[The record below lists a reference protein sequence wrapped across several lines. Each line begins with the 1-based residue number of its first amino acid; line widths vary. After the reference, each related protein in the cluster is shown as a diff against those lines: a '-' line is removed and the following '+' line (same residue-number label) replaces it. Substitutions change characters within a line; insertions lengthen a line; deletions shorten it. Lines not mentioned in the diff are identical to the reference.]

1 MKKAIP
7 ILLSAILA
15 VVLVASACVLLFTC
29 YIQQTVAYGV
39 SLSSLSLEGKTLENA
54 KKQTMQAAEGIKERP
69 VVLSYSNVEISF
81 RLEEL
86 GAKID
91 WEDAVSQCYL
101 LGKNGNVFV
110 RCKDILMAR
119 LMGTTVYP
127 NISYNEDKLT
137 EKLESLQ
144 KKVKTPVKEAS
155 TRLEEDHILITA
167 GEKGEV
173 FDREQMMHDI
183 LDALLSGNQ
192 ESIVLKTKEEKP
204 QPVLVED
211 LAAQYFKDPV
221 NARYVTENG
230 EISIVPDED
239 GVSFDKSA
247 AQSLLKKKQHT
258 YEIPLIFT
266 KASVTY
272 ADLDTNILR
281 DTIAT
286 YTTSYGSGD
295 QGRNFN
301 VELAAERL
309 NGIILEAGETFSF
322 LERIGDGS
330 EEKGFHNAN
339 VYSRGEVKQAPGG
352 GICQVAST
360 LYSAAL
366 YANLEILSR
375 TSHAL
380 PVAFIPAG
388 QDAEISADGIDLQFK
403 NNQLFPIRI
412 LTSTN
417 GSTLTV
423 TIQGTNANPG
433 QTVNISNSVTE
444 TLPYHSKTVMT
455 DQLEPGEQ
463 EIIQNGTDGCVVNT
477 YRIITEN
484 GETIQSEMISTSRY
498 EPIPKVIREG
508 VEGSRDSEETPDD
521 SPQMP

>member
-1 MKKAIP
+1 MKKIIP
-7 ILLSAILA
+7 IAFSAILA

-39 SLSSLSLEGKTLENA
+39 TLSSLPLEGKTLETA
-54 KKQTMQAAEGIKERP
+54 KEQTMLAAEGITEQS
-69 VVLSYSNVEISF
+69 VTLSYSNVEIAF
-81 RLEEL
+81 RLDEL

-91 WEDAVSQCYL
+91 WEDAVNQCYL
-101 LGKNGNVFV
+101 LGKTGNVFI
-110 RCKDILMAR
+110 RCKDILAAR

-144 KKVKTPVKEAS
+144 KKIKTPVKEA
-155 TRLEEDHILITA
+155 TTQLEDDHILVTA

-173 FDREQMMHDI
+173 FDREQLMHDI
-183 LDALLSGNQ
+183 LDTLLSGNQ
-192 ESIVLKTKEEKP
+192 EIIALTTKEVTP
-204 QPVLVED
+204 APVLVED

-230 EISIVPDED
+230 EISIIPDED
-239 GVSFDKSA
+239 GVSFDKTA
-247 AQSLLKKKQHT
+247 AQTLLNKRQRT

-272 ADLDTNILR
+272 ADLDTNILN

-295 QGRNFN
+295 EGRNYN

-309 NGIILEAGETFSF
+309 NGIILEAGESFSF

-330 EEKGFHNAN
+330 EDSGFRNAN

-352 GICQVAST
+352 GVCQVAST
-360 LYSAAL
+360 LYSAVL
-366 YANLEILSR
+366 YANLEVVSR
-375 TSHAL
+375 TAHTL
-380 PVAFIPAG
+380 PVSFIPAG
-388 QDAEISADGIDLQFK
+388 QDATISADGIDLQFK

-412 LTSTN
+412 LTNTN
-417 GSTLTV
+417 GNTLTV
-423 TIQGTNANPG
+423 TIQGTNANPD

-444 TLPYHSKTVMT
+444 TIPYYSKTVMT
-455 DQLEPGEQ
+455 DELEPGVQ
-463 EIIQNGTDGCVVNT
+463 EVIQNGTDGSVVNT
-477 YRIITEN
+477 YRIITKN
-484 GETIQSEMISTSRY
+484 GETIQTEVVSTSRY
-498 EPIPKVIREG
+498 EPIPRVIREG
-508 VEGSRDSEETPDD
+508 VEKTGEQSEQSGQSTE
-521 SPQMP
+521 